1 MIHDLDLS
9 LEKIIYEQ
17 GKINR
22 NEIDISF
29 EIPTGDWSAR
39 LSRPTIDLWCFDLR
53 ENTKLRNSDITG
65 AIARGERTARMTAP
79 PRRYDLCYLV
89 TAWVRK
95 VEDEHQ
101 LLWRALAS
109 LIQVPVLVTD
119 MGVGGVR
126 DQPFDIPLKVAN
138 MPEFQISITDLWNVA
153 NNQMRLGFTLMATVA
168 LDIARE
174 IEVPLVLEKSLEL
187 GQTED
192 PTQHKIDV
200 SNGVRVQKANS
211 KPKGS

>member
-9 LEKIIYEQ
+9 LEKIIYEE

-53 ENTKLRNSDITG
+53 ENTKLRNADIAG
-65 AIARGERTARMTAP
+65 AMARGERSARMTQP

-101 LLWRALAS
+101 LLWRALAA
-109 LIQVPVLVTD
+109 LIQVPQLIPQEA
-119 MGVGGVR
+119 VGAVR
-126 DQPFDIPLKVAN
+126 DQPFNIPLKAAN
-138 MPEFQISITDLWNVA
+138 MPDFQMNITDLWNVA

-168 LDIARE
+168 LDIERE
-174 IEVPLVLEKSLEL
+174 IEIPLVLEKRLEF
-187 GQTED
+187 GQAEEPRKREITTSD
-192 PTQHKIDV
+192 GST
-200 SNGVRVQKANS
+200 VQKANPKS
-211 KPKGS
+211 KK

>member
-22 NEIDISF
+22 SEIDISF

-53 ENTKLRNSDITG
+53 ENVRLRNADITG
-65 AIARGERTARMTAP
+65 AIARGERTARMTQP

-109 LIQVPVLVTD
+109 LIQVPVLSTD

-138 MPEFQISITDLWNVA
+138 MPDFQIS
-153 NNQMRLGFTLMATVA
+153 
-168 LDIARE
+168 
-174 IEVPLVLEKSLEL
+174 
-187 GQTED
+187 
-192 PTQHKIDV
+192 
-200 SNGVRVQKANS
+200 
-211 KPKGS
+211 

>member
-9 LEKIIYEQ
+9 LEKIIYEE

-53 ENTKLRNSDITG
+53 ENTKLRNPNVTE
-65 AIARGERTARMTAP
+65 AIARGERTAKITSP

-95 VEDEHQ
+95 IEDEHQ
-101 LLWRALAS
+101 LLWRALAA
-109 LIQVPVLVTD
+109 LMQVQQLAPD
-119 MGVGGVR
+119 MGVGAVR
-126 DQPFDIPLKVAN
+126 DQPFNIPLKVAT
-138 MPEFQISITDLWNVA
+138 MPDFQMNITDLWNVA

-168 LDIARE
+168 LDIGRE
-174 IEVPLVLEKSLEL
+174 IEVPLVLEKSLEF
-187 GQTED
+187 GQSED
-192 PTQHKIDV
+192 PTKRQIAV
-200 SNGVRVQKANS
+200 SDGAIVQKANPKS
-211 KPKGS
+211 KKS